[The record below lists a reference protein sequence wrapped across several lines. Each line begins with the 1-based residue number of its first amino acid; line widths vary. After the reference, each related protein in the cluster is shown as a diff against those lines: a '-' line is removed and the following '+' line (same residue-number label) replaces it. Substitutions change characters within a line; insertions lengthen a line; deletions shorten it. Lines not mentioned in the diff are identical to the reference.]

1 MWASNT
7 AHPNKIVAEA
17 IEAGKIPELSG
28 YGDLRREVK
37 YGTNSRIDILL
48 SEDGKPD
55 CYVEIK
61 NVHLMRDTGVA
72 EFPDSVSTRA
82 AKHQGEL
89 ANMVEQ
95 GARSVTVY
103 LCQREDCDSFRLA
116 ADIDPD
122 YARAVKDAKQ
132 GCGSDLLRVR
142 VIQPPAEMKTLNSRR
157 LECWNSITPTIAA
170 RRSGS
175 PKKASTSKDTCSILG
190 QRSNSTRKH
199 PNQYVSN
206 AGTLSHAQMD
216 ALLRKCRPA
225 VCFPPAFLPRFDGLN
240 EGPSRRLSA
249 RLQRV
254 FPFKNIGNSST
265 RYRRPA

>member
-1 MWASNT
+1 MDFPDPLLRGTLVKRYKRFMADVVLESGDTVTAHCANTGAMLGVQNPGSEVWLSPARNPDRKLKFTWEMIRIGEGLVGINT

-28 YGDLRREVK
+28 SEDLRREVK

-116 ADIDPD
+116 ADIDPG

-132 GCGSDLLRVR
+132 RGVEAICYACALTPEAISVSHRL
-142 VIQPPAEMKTLNSRR
+142 EMK
-157 LECWNSITPTIAA
+157 
-170 RRSGS
+170 
-175 PKKASTSKDTCSILG
+175 
-190 QRSNSTRKH
+190 H
-199 PNQYVSN
+199 
-206 AGTLSHAQMD
+206 
-216 ALLRKCRPA
+216 
-225 VCFPPAFLPRFDGLN
+225 
-240 EGPSRRLSA
+240 
-249 RLQRV
+249 
-254 FPFKNIGNSST
+254 
-265 RYRRPA
+265 

>member
-1 MWASNT
+1 MDFPDPLLRGTLVKRYKRFMADVVLESGDTVTAHCANTGAMLGVQNPGSEVWLSPARNPDRKLKFTWEMIRIGESLVGINT

-95 GARSVTVY
+95 GARSATVY

-132 GCGSDLLRVR
+132 RGVEAICYACALTPEAISVSHRL
-142 VIQPPAEMKTLNSRR
+142 EMK
-157 LECWNSITPTIAA
+157 
-170 RRSGS
+170 
-175 PKKASTSKDTCSILG
+175 
-190 QRSNSTRKH
+190 H
-199 PNQYVSN
+199 
-206 AGTLSHAQMD
+206 
-216 ALLRKCRPA
+216 
-225 VCFPPAFLPRFDGLN
+225 
-240 EGPSRRLSA
+240 
-249 RLQRV
+249 
-254 FPFKNIGNSST
+254 
-265 RYRRPA
+265 

>member
-1 MWASNT
+1 MDFPDPLLRGTLVKRYKRFMADVVLESGDTVTAHCANTGAMLGVQNPGSEVWLSPARNPDRKLKFTWEMIRIGESLVGINT

-72 EFPDSVSTRA
+72 EFPDSMSTRA

-132 GCGSDLLRVR
+132 RGVEAICYACALTPEAISISHRL
-142 VIQPPAEMKTLNSRR
+142 EMK
-157 LECWNSITPTIAA
+157 
-170 RRSGS
+170 
-175 PKKASTSKDTCSILG
+175 
-190 QRSNSTRKH
+190 H
-199 PNQYVSN
+199 
-206 AGTLSHAQMD
+206 
-216 ALLRKCRPA
+216 
-225 VCFPPAFLPRFDGLN
+225 
-240 EGPSRRLSA
+240 
-249 RLQRV
+249 
-254 FPFKNIGNSST
+254 
-265 RYRRPA
+265 